1 MSPRARGGSA
11 VPRPRNATMPP
22 SEIYLVR
29 HAIAAERGDDWPDD
43 TKRPLTERGISRFK
57 ESVGGLKGLDAVIE
71 EIFTSPLV
79 RARQTADLL
88 AAGVEGRPSVKLLDA
103 LAPGQAPATVM
114 AQLAKV
120 AKRRRIALVGHEPDL
135 GELAAHLIGARRPL
149 PFKKGGIC
157 RIDLAGLSSKAAGTL
172 VWFVTP
178 KILRRLSS

>member
-1 MSPRARGGSA
+1 
-11 VPRPRNATMPP
+11 MPP

-43 TKRPLTERGISRFK
+43 SKRPLTERGISRFK
-57 ESVGGLKGLDAVIE
+57 ESVGGLAELDATIE

-79 RARQTADLL
+79 RAKQTADVL
-88 AAGVEGRPSVKLLDA
+88 AAGAQGRPTVKVLEA
-103 LAPGQAPATVM
+103 LAPGEAPATVI

-120 AKRRRIALVGHEPDL
+120 AKRRCIALVGHEPDL
-135 GELAAHLIGARRPL
+135 GELAAFLIGARRPL

-157 RIDLAGLSSKAAGTL
+157 RIDVASLTTKAAGTL

-178 KILRRLSS
+178 KILRKLAT